1 MGFFILVYQGIFC
14 FQNTRLSA
22 NQFEVTIKAMQQFG
36 VLVAGAP
43 NAAYDVE
50 LVVPSLKNMSVYK
63 RYFLPLQGMLP
74 VIPQVTS
81 TFNKDTLL

>member
-1 MGFFILVYQGIFC
+1 
-14 FQNTRLSA
+14 
-22 NQFEVTIKAMQQFG
+22 MQQFG

-50 LVVPSLKNMSVYK
+50 LVVPSMKNMSVYK

-74 VIPQVTS
+74 LIPQVTFL
-81 TFNKDTLL
+81 FNKYIII